1 MPESHPKLRTIFGI
15 HIINLVATL
24 AQSSVKCVTPRVR
37 ECVDM
42 IETLLG
48 SITNSG
54 TLDIHI
60 SSHTFNE
67 ITYIDWTTMS
77 NILFPLFHD
86 ILLTRD
92 LNAGITIAHSI
103 SLPVSTLY
111 SFCNATSSVTNSL
124 VTCLQAIKNVHYR
137 EGPEYISP
145 SAGGTTSHSDTWH
158 PTSTFRNTWE
168 TPLWSPCYGVMVEV
182 LKAFFRY

>member
-1 MPESHPKLRTIFGI
+1 
-15 HIINLVATL
+15 
-24 AQSSVKCVTPRVR
+24 
-37 ECVDM
+37 M
-42 IETLLG
+42 IETPLW

-60 SSHTFNE
+60 GSHTFNE
-67 ITYIDWTTMS
+67 VTYIDWTTMS

-86 ILLTRD
+86 ILLARD
-92 LNAGITIAHSI
+92 LNAGINIAHSI

-124 VTCLQAIKNVHYR
+124 VTCLQAIRNVYYR

-145 SAGGTTSHSDTWH
+145 SAGGTISHSRYMPPNKYLPRYLRDI
-158 PTSTFRNTWE
+158 FMIILLRCDG
-168 TPLWSPCYGVMVEV
+168 WSPQGILPILGSDIISWSKDIEHLTYNYIWVYPSHHSLMTWP
-182 LKAFFRY
+182 RY